1 MDSSLE
7 RARRLLGFIAS
18 GVLGMF
24 ILQYGRILA
33 SMLMPVIIALIFTL
47 LLMPLVD
54 HLEKVF
60 RSRLASS
67 LVVSCLFVLLVSWA
81 VVAGF
86 GRLYREALNLSR
98 DIPQLWQLAQS
109 VIVERLLPLFQ
120 GTPYEQ
126 TVYDLLNQALAGAF
140 QFLNDAAAWLIR
152 SAALLPTLIVGI
164 MVGVLLTFYL
174 LYEKAWVLKAIPWA
188 NDNIEKVLRSVH
200 GFIRV
205 QFFLITITAVIAM
218 FVFLLLGIPYVLA
231 LGLILALLDLLPILG
246 AGVLMIPMAIWYL
259 AIGETFKGIAI
270 AILYI
275 VIVAVRQII
284 EPRLLSSNL
293 NIHPIVAILALFLGL
308 QLFGILGLILLP
320 LVASIL
326 ATFPR
331 FAWLKRRY

>member
-1 MDSSLE
+1 
-7 RARRLLGFIAS
+7 
-18 GVLGMF
+18 MF

-54 HLEKVF
+54 RLEQVF
-60 RSRLASS
+60 RSRLVSS
-67 LVVSCLFVLLVSWA
+67 LVVSGFFVLLVSWA
-81 VVAGF
+81 VAAGF
-86 GRLYREALNLSR
+86 GRLYREALSLSR
-98 DIPQLWQLAQS
+98 DIPQLWQLAES

-126 TVYDLLNQALAGAF
+126 TVYDLLNQVLAGGF

-152 SAALLPTLIVGI
+152 SAALLPTLFVGI

-174 LYEKAWVLKAIPWA
+174 LYEKTWVLKAVPWA
-188 NDNIEKVLRSVH
+188 NDDNIEKVLRSVH

-205 QFFLITITAVIAM
+205 QFFLITVTAVIAM
-218 FVFLLLGIPYVLA
+218 LVFLLLGIPYVLA

-246 AGVLMIPMAIWYL
+246 AGALMIPMAIWYL
-259 AIGETFKGIAI
+259 AAGETFKGIVI

-284 EPRLLSSNL
+284 QPRLLSSNL